1 MKNIF
6 ITLLSVAFAVTT
18 NAQENSSEFKFETIA
33 DLEATSVK
41 SQGIT
46 GTCWSFSTSSFIES
60 EILRLSGKTVD
71 LSEMYNARM
80 VYPDKALNYVGRH
93 GKAQFSEGSLNH
105 DVMKVI
111 KLYGM
116 MPEDAYQGKI
126 VNEKRYD
133 HAELASVLGAY
144 VTAISK
150 NKGGSLSN
158 VWLEGFEAVLDT
170 YLGEVPTEFTYEGK
184 KHTAESFRDALKINA
199 DDYIEFTSFDSYP
212 YDTQVVLNIPDN
224 WANGAYYNL
233 ELNEYQNLVVHAL
246 RNGYS
251 VAIDADVSEKTFSGR
266 NGMAIIPA
274 MNINEMSDE
283 EKAKLFKEPVTEK
296 IITPEFRQ
304 QEFNNLNTT
313 DDHLMHITGL
323 LKDQNGTMYF
333 RVKNSWG
340 TKGQGHEGNV
350 YFSEAFFKLKS
361 ISVMMHKDA
370 VPDKLK
376 KKLGIK

>member
-1 MKNIF
+1 MKKIF
-6 ITLLSVAFAVTT
+6 SALLSVAFVITA
-18 NAQENSSEFKFETIA
+18 NAQDNPWEFNFETIA
-33 DLEATSVK
+33 DLESTPVK

-80 VYPDKALNYVGRH
+80 VYPEKALNFVGRQ

-111 KLYGM
+111 KLHGM
-116 MPEDAYQGKI
+116 VPEDAYQGKI
-126 VNEKRYD
+126 VSKKRYD
-133 HAELASVLGAY
+133 HAELASVLEAY
-144 VTAISK
+144 VKAISS
-150 NKGGSLSN
+150 NKAGSLSN
-158 VWLEGFEAVLDT
+158 IWLEGFEAVLDT
-170 YLGEVPTEFTYEGK
+170 YLGKVPTEFTYDGK
-184 KHTAESFRDALKINA
+184 KYTPKSYRDALKINP
-199 DDYIEFTSFDSYP
+199 DDYIEFTSFDAYP
-212 YDTQVVLNIPDN
+212 YNTQVVLNIPDN
-224 WANGAYYNL
+224 WANGTYYNL
-233 ELNEYQNLVVHAL
+233 ELNEYQELVIHAL
-246 RNGYS
+246 KEGYT
-251 VAIDADVSEKTFSGR
+251 VAIDSDVSEKTFSAR
-266 NGMAIIPA
+266 DGMAIIPA
-274 MNINEMSDE
+274 MSIAEMSAE
-283 EKAKLFKEPVTEK
+283 EKTKLFKEPITEK
-296 IITPEFRQ
+296 IITPKYRQ

-340 TKGQGHEGNV
+340 TNGMGHEGNV

-370 VPDKLK
+370 VP
-376 KKLGIK
+376 KKLRKKLDI

>member
-1 MKNIF
+1 MKKIF
-6 ITLLSVAFAVTT
+6 IALLSVAFSFTV
-18 NAQENSSEFKFETIA
+18 NAQEKSSDFKFETIA
-33 DLEATSVK
+33 NLDATPVK
-41 SQGIT
+41 SQGLT
-46 GTCWSFSTSSFIES
+46 GTCWSFSTSSFVES

-80 VYPDKALNYVGRH
+80 VYPQKALNYVGRQ
-93 GKAQFSEGSLNH
+93 GKTQFSEGSLNH
-105 DVMKVI
+105 DVMKII

-133 HAELASVLGAY
+133 HAELASVLEAY
-144 VTAISK
+144 VKAISS

-158 VWLEGFEAVLDT
+158 VWLEGFESVLDT
-170 YLGEVPTEFTYEGK
+170 YLGKVPTEFTYEGK
-184 KHTAESFRDALKINA
+184 KYTAESFRDALKINA
-199 DDYIEFTSFDSYP
+199 DDYIEFTSFDAYP
-212 YDTQVVLNIPDN
+212 YNTQVVLNIPDN

-233 ELNEYQNLVVHAL
+233 ELNDYQDLVVSAL
-246 RNGYS
+246 KNGYT
-251 VAIDADVSEKTFSGR
+251 VAIDSDVSEKTFSAGD
-266 NGMAIIPA
+266 GMAIIPA
-274 MNINEMSDE
+274 MSISEMSTE
-283 EKAKLFKEPVTEK
+283 EKSKLFKEPVTEK
-296 IITPEFRQ
+296 IITPEYRQ

-340 TKGQGHEGNV
+340 TNGMGHEGNI

-361 ISVMMHKDA
+361 ISVMMHKNA
-370 VPDKLK
+370 IPKKLK
-376 KKLGIK
+376 KKLGI